1 MDANAGVFTDVYW
14 DEGTTGRASALGAGT
29 LGASTNV
36 TGIGG
41 TTGRNPDSQATYT
54 GLNFTSVWTI
64 NPGAS
69 RPYLQAVT
77 PQTPP
82 H

>member
-1 MDANAGVFTDVYW
+1 VDANAGVFTDV
-14 DEGTTGRASALGAGT
+14 DCDVGTTGRTDPLAVGT
-29 LGASTNV
+29 LGSSANV

-41 TTGRNPDSQATYT
+41 TTGKNPDSQSTYA
-54 GLNFTSVWTI
+54 GINFASVWTT

-69 RPYLQAVT
+69 RPFLLDVT

-82 H
+82 N